1 MVGSTGEA
9 TRRSADYELQL
20 RVRDANQMP
29 QRPTATGR
37 TTRLATVV
45 EQPTQPAAT
54 REPCISVVNV
64 LSEQITQQRAAMRAS
79 NAATRPGETKSAEI
93 ERKIERVNGKPLLL
107 LLPPNVRRPGIQMPV
122 SVQVDAG

>member
-93 ERKIERVNGKPLLL
+93 ERVNGKPLLL